1 MVGLASRF
9 VDIRDSVG
17 PLCVGI
23 DPSSQSLS
31 DWGLA
36 DSADGALEFA
46 RVVLDGCTN
55 RVGIIK
61 PQVAYFERF
70 GSNGFAALETVI
82 AEANS
87 AGVCVIADAKRGDIG
102 TTMNGYA
109 SAWLGDGPLG
119 CHAMTVSP
127 YLGFDALEP
136 AFASAEARGSTVFV
150 LAATSNRNAEFIQQ
164 VQSNGLAIAQNVVHA
179 ARDRSAK
186 SLTVGVVVGA
196 TRPLSDSGLTP
207 ESLNGLL
214 VLAPGFGA
222 QGALMSDVGEIF
234 GSAADWVIP
243 SVSRSVVAN
252 GASGVGAAIDG
263 HRQELGL

>member
-1 MVGLASRF
+1 
-9 VDIRDSVG
+9 
-17 PLCVGI
+17 
-23 DPSSQSLS
+23 
-31 DWGLA
+31 
-36 DSADGALEFA
+36 
-46 RVVLDGCTN
+46 
-55 RVGIIK
+55 
-61 PQVAYFERF
+61 VAYFERF

-87 AGVCVIADAKRGDIG
+87 AGLCVIADAKRGDIG
-102 TTMNGYA
+102 TTMDGYA
-109 SAWLGDGPLG
+109 SAWLGEGSLG

-136 AFASAEARGSTVFV
+136 AFESAEATGSTVFV

-164 VQSNGLAIAQNVVHA
+164 VQSDGLAIAHHVVHA
-179 ARDRSAK
+179 ARNRSSN

-196 TRPLSDSGLTP
+196 TRPLAESGLTP
-207 ESLNGLL
+207 ESLQGLL

-222 QGALMSDVGEIF
+222 QGALMSDVGEMF
-234 GSAADWVIP
+234 GSAAEWVIP
-243 SVSRSVVAN
+243 TVSRSVVAN